1 MSFLL
6 LYVGKNKNFDGEK
19 IKQILQQSSNMR
31 NLGEGTHGTLIQCEY
46 ELDDDFTV
54 IRLKDDLETIV
65 IEGSGKSSMQAAL
78 DIQGGYNVPIHLIDE
93 GYSFDIVLADC
104 DSLEDLIRQIETAE
118 V

>member
-6 LYVGKNKNFDGEK
+6 LYVGENHKFDSEK
-19 IKQILQQSSNMR
+19 IKQIFQQSSNVR

-46 ELDDDFTV
+46 ALDDDFTV

-65 IEGSGKSSMQAAL
+65 IEGGGKSSMQAAM
-78 DIQGGYNVPIHLIDE
+78 DIQGGYNEPIHLIDE

-104 DSLEDLIRQIETAE
+104 DSVEELIRHIEKAE